1 MNLLV
6 ALDALKDFFII
17 ITYEREIEME
27 KEGRRETE
35 KEGGIEGEREDV
47 CVCTMACVCRP
58 GGSLVEWVPSTHFP
72 MTSET

>member
-1 MNLLV
+1 M

-35 KEGGIEGEREDV
+35 KEGEIEGEREDV
-47 CVCTMACVCRP
+47 CVYHGLCV
-58 GGSLVEWVPSTHFP
+58 
-72 MTSET
+72 